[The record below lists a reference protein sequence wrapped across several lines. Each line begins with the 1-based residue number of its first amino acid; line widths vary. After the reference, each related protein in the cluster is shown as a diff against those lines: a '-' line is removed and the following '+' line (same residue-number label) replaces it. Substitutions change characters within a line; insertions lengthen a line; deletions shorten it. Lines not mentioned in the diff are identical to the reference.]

1 MNKTAIINGRIILPD
16 GVIAEDK
23 VLIYSDG
30 KIEEIIPSGE
40 FEAEKV
46 SETIDAG
53 GRYVSPGFID
63 MHIHGGGGHDF
74 MDGTVE
80 AFLGVAKSSIFS
92 ALIPVAAAII
102 AWMIGHEH
110 MNSRQ
115 WIGIAISTFGVILSQ
130 YTKTKKV

>member
-1 MNKTAIINGRIILPD
+1 MNKTAIINGRLILPD

-74 MDGTVE
+74 MDC
-80 AFLGVAKSSIFS
+80 
-92 ALIPVAAAII
+92 
-102 AWMIGHEH
+102 
-110 MNSRQ
+110 R
-115 WIGIAISTFGVILSQ
+115 
-130 YTKTKKV
+130 